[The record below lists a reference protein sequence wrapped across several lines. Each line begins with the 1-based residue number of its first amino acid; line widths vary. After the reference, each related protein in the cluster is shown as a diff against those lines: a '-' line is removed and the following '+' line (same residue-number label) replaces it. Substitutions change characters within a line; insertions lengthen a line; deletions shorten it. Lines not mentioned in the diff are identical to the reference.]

1 MNSFMQKKE
10 SVERQWHV
18 IDAAGTPLGRLA
30 SEAASL
36 IKGKHKPTF
45 TPHVDGGDYVIV
57 INADQF
63 VFTGNKENTKLY
75 QKHSGWIGGLK
86 TRTGKQMKEL
96 HPEKVIQLAV
106 HGMLPKT
113 RLGDDMR
120 VRLYVYTD
128 NNHPHNAQNP
138 QSYTVKG

>member
-1 MNSFMQKKE
+1 MNTFMQKKE
-10 SVERQWHV
+10 AVVRQWHV
-18 IDAAGTPLGRLA
+18 IDATGTPLGRLA

-86 TRTGKQMKEL
+86 TRTAKDMKERF
-96 HPEKVIQLAV
+96 PAKVIELAV

-113 RLGDDMR
+113 KLGSNMKT
-120 VRLYVYTD
+120 RLYVYKDST
-128 NNHPHNAQNP
+128 HPHSAQQP
-138 QSYTVKG
+138 QPYTVKG

>member
-1 MNSFMQKKE
+1 MNTFMQKKE
-10 SVERQWHV
+10 AVVRQWHV
-18 IDAAGTPLGRLA
+18 IDATGTPLGRLA

-75 QKHSGWIGGLK
+75 QKHSGFIGGLK
-86 TRTGKQMKEL
+86 TRTAKEMKEKF
-96 HPEKVIQLAV
+96 PAKVIELAV
-106 HGMLPKT
+106 HGMLPKSK
-113 RLGDDMR
+113 LGSVMKT
-120 VRLYVYTD
+120 RLYVYKDST
-128 NNHPHNAQNP
+128 HPHSAQQP
-138 QSYTVKG
+138 QPYIVKG

>member
-1 MNSFMQKKE
+1 MNTFMQKKE
-10 SVERQWHV
+10 SVVRQWHV
-18 IDAAGTPLGRLA
+18 IDATGTPLGRLA

-86 TRTGKQMKEL
+86 TRTAKEMKEKF
-96 HPEKVIQLAV
+96 PAKVIELAV
-106 HGMLPKT
+106 HGMLPKSK
-113 RLGDDMR
+113 LGSVMKT
-120 VRLYVYTD
+120 RLYVYKDST
-128 NNHPHNAQNP
+128 HPHSAQLP
-138 QSYTVKG
+138 QPYTVKG

>member
-1 MNSFMQKKE
+1 MNTFMQKKE
-10 SVERQWHV
+10 AVVRQWHV
-18 IDAAGTPLGRLA
+18 IDATGTPLGRLA

-75 QKHSGWIGGLK
+75 QKHSGWIGGLR
-86 TRTGKQMKEL
+86 TRTAKEMKEKF
-96 HPEKVIQLAV
+96 PAKVIELAV
-106 HGMLPKT
+106 HGMLPKSK
-113 RLGDDMR
+113 LGSDMKT
-120 VRLYVYTD
+120 RLYVYKDST
-128 NNHPHNAQNP
+128 HPHSAQQP
-138 QSYTVKG
+138 QPYIVKG

>member
-1 MNSFMQKKE
+1 MNTFMQKKE
-10 SVERQWHV
+10 AVVRQWHV
-18 IDAAGTPLGRLA
+18 IDATGTPLGRLA

-86 TRTGKQMKEL
+86 TRTAKEMKEKF
-96 HPEKVIQLAV
+96 PAKVIELAV
-106 HGMLPKT
+106 HGMLPKSK
-113 RLGDDMR
+113 LGSVMKT
-120 VRLYVYTD
+120 RLYVYKDST
-128 NNHPHNAQNP
+128 HPHSAQQP
-138 QSYTVKG
+138 QPYTVKG